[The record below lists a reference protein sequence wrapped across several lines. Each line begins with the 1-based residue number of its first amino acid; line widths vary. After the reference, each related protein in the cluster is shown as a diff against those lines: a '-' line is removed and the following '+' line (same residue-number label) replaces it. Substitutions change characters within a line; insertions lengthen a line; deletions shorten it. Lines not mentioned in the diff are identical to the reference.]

1 MAKSLSALVSL
12 RDTNLKILLVNASD
26 ENGGAAKVAFALS
39 QGYWERGHQ
48 SFLAVR
54 YKRSGEKTVFQID
67 NDSYRS
73 RWARMMLNI
82 GRGIAITAAKENDR
96 RYVRNLSIIMGEP
109 LRVLRRVRGFED
121 FDYPGTWRILDQL
134 PGRPDILHCHNLHGG
149 YFDLRALPW
158 LSKLLPVVVTLHDAW
173 LLSGNCA
180 HSFECNRW
188 RTGCGHC
195 PDVSIP
201 PGILRDNTD
210 RNWLRK
216 KAIFSSSKLYL
227 AAPSRWLMDKA
238 RNSILSPAI
247 AESKV
252 IANGVDL
259 SVFKPNDKVEARKAL
274 GLEKEAKI
282 LLFASY
288 GIRESIWKDYQT
300 MRKVLMILSRG
311 SDQRKLKFIGL
322 GESGSKEQLGNTEI
336 EFIPYQGDPLVVAK
350 FYQAADVYV
359 HPARTENFPTSVI
372 ESSAC
377 GTPVVATRVGGIPE
391 QIENGDNGF
400 LVELGDAE
408 GMAGRIWELFENEEL
423 GIKIGQ
429 RAAETAR
436 RKFGL
441 ARMIE
446 DYLSWYESI
455 LDREANHPPAE
466 CPNLAEF

>member
-1 MAKSLSALVSL
+1 MFRSMNSRL
-12 RDTNLKILLVNASD
+12 NILTVNTMD
-26 ENGGAAKVAFALS
+26 RNGGAAKIAFALS
-39 QGYWERGHQ
+39 QGYRERGHQ

-54 YKRSGEKTVFQID
+54 YKRSDEKTVFQIP
-67 NDSYRS
+67 NDSYR
-73 RWARMMLNI
+73 RLWARMMLHA
-82 GRGIAITAAKENDR
+82 GSRVAATMTKENGR
-96 RYVRNLSIIMGEP
+96 RHPRNLSIVMGEP

-121 FDYPGTWRILDQL
+121 FDYPGTWHIFARL
-134 PGRPDILHCHNLHGG
+134 PERPDIVHCHNLHGG

-180 HSFECNRW
+180 HSIECDRW

-201 PGILRDNTD
+201 PGILRDNTN

-216 KAIFSSSKLYL
+216 KAIFARSKLYI

-238 RNSILSPAI
+238 RNSILRPAI
-247 AESKV
+247 VESRV
-252 IANGVDL
+252 IPNGVDL
-259 SVFKPNDKVEARKAL
+259 SIFRPIDRVGVRNAL
-274 GLEKEAKI
+274 GLEKELKI

-300 MRKVLMILSRG
+300 MRKVLMILARRSE
-311 SDQRKLKFIGL
+311 QRKLKFIAL
-322 GESGSKEQLGNTEI
+322 GESASKEHVGNTEI
-336 EFIPYQGDPLVVAK
+336 EFVSYQDDPRVVAR

-372 ESSAC
+372 ESLAC

-408 GMAGRIWELFENEEL
+408 GMAARISELLENEVM
-423 GIKIGQ
+423 GVRIGK
-429 RAAETAR
+429 RAAEGAQV
-436 RKFGL
+436 KFGL

-446 DYLSWYESI
+446 DYLAWYENI
-455 LDREANHPPAE
+455 LVREGNA
-466 CPNLAEF
+466 